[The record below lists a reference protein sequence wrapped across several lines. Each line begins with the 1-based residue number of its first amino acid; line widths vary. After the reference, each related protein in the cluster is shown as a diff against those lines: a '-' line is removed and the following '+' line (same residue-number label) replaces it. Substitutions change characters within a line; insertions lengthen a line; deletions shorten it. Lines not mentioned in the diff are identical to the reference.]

1 MPRTTISDLDK
12 RIATIGHRV
21 GINEDGSSNGNG
33 LINTMKEI
41 KEQLDS
47 HEKYLDNLSENMIK
61 ISYRLEKLESLTKVN
76 NEEQQ
81 KIINEM
87 KEIKKNIDD
96 SITTTK
102 IKKAANFILLLA
114 GVLTALG
121 TIIVSTYFFTNHFI
135 GK

>member
-61 ISYRLEKLESLTKVN
+61 ISYRLEKL
-76 NEEQQ
+76 
-81 KIINEM
+81 
-87 KEIKKNIDD
+87 
-96 SITTTK
+96 
-102 IKKAANFILLLA
+102 
-114 GVLTALG
+114 
-121 TIIVSTYFFTNHFI
+121 
-135 GK
+135 

>member
-12 RIATIGHRV
+12 RTASICHRI

-47 HEKYLDNLSENMIK
+47 HEKYLDNLSEDMVK
-61 ISYRLEKLESLTKVN
+61 IDYRLEKLESLAKVN

-96 SITTTK
+96 SITSTK

-114 GVLTALG
+114 GVTTAFGTILG
-121 TIIVSTYFFTNHFI
+121 TIYFFTNHFI